1 MPKKAKVKNWTE
13 KEVANLKKYI
23 KENSQQLKSQ
33 LLMNILMVSMH
44 FSKQKGFYK
53 TLSSIVGRTLPKCKS
68 KFQKM
73 EKDLY
78 LKTLK
83 ISELDYEVFQW
94 IRFESQ
100 KEIEQQRK
108 LKKMIQKKTRSR
120 NLRKTKNTI
129 LEKKSLQIK
138 KIKKKPKYTQKKIK
152 ELTRRRTRLIKKYLK
167 NDLNFNGISRGLL

>member
-1 MPKKAKVKNWTE
+1 
-13 KEVANLKKYI
+13 
-23 KENSQQLKSQ
+23 
-33 LLMNILMVSMH
+33 
-44 FSKQKGFYK
+44 
-53 TLSSIVGRTLPKCKS
+53 
-68 KFQKM
+68 M